1 MHSTD
6 WVIARW
12 AESFELTQETL
23 RFLREEGFT
32 SINLLRRLMPEEI
45 EKSLQLPRRLPLAQC
60 LALKEAVTKLVED
73 IVPMKLMQ
81 KVSEKSYETTTYPL
95 AQNTQM
101 TCTMQGKTEKINSNI
116 SSISR
121 TVHELQEKKN
131 LLISAVRHM

>member
-6 WVIARW
+6 WVRW
-12 AESFELTQETL
+12 AQSFELTQETL

-32 SINLLRRLMPEEI
+32 SINLLRRLTPEEI
-45 EKSLQLPRRLPLAQC
+45 EKSLQLPGLPLAQC
-60 LALKEAVTKLVED
+60 LALKEAVTKLVKD

-81 KVSEKSYETTTYPL
+81 KVSEKSHETTTHPL

-101 TCTMQGKTEKINSNI
+101 TFAMKGKTEKINSNI

-121 TVHELQEKKN
+121 TVQELQEEKYFEQCSEAHVK
-131 LLISAVRHM
+131 